1 MGELLLGLG
10 DGARARTLLERSAKL
25 APEDGAS
32 KWLYLGQMEEGWQ
45 ALQHFSKG
53 AELLKAEL
61 TARRQGQGQGA
72 QAQEGGLVLDD
83 ETFAIMNQ
91 LVSAQCSIAEL
102 YLTDLC
108 FEEDAETRCQAAL
121 DAAVEM
127 DVGGSPEVTQAL
139 ANLRL
144 SQQKGEDAAVLMLE
158 TVKRLQACQQE
169 DIDGDMDD
177 EEEEAQPK
185 AGVLPLPNL
194 MFRVQT
200 GKLLLEC
207 QAYHKRCAKKAVQV
221 LEACKCEDDENMEV
235 WYLLGVAYM
244 AQRVPDLEM
253 AMGHLLYAQEAM
265 KKMQKQQGGGAIFPY
280 ADHLRL
286 VEEQLALVKDM
297 KEKGVGQC
305 EEEAAT
311 MVAGDS
317 SSSSE
322 EDEEEEEEE
331 ATMEN

>member
-1 MGELLLGLG
+1 MDALGELLLGLG

-25 APEDGAS
+25 APENGAS

-61 TARRQGQGQGA
+61 TARRQSQGA
-72 QAQEGGLVLDD
+72 QAQEGGVVDD

-108 FEEDAETRCQAAL
+108 FEEDAEARCQEAL

-127 DVGGSPEVTQAL
+127 DLGGSPEVTQAL

-158 TVKRLQACQQE
+158 TVKRLQACQHE
-169 DIDGDMDD
+169 DLDADMD
-177 EEEEAQPK
+177 EEEEAQHK
-185 AGVLPLPNL
+185 AEGLPLPNL

-207 QAYHKRCAKKAVQV
+207 QAYQKRCAKKAVQI

-253 AMGHLLYAQEAM
+253 AMGHLRYAQEAM
-265 KKMQKQQGGGAIFPY
+265 KKMQKQHGRGDDFPY

-286 VEEQLALVKDM
+286 VEEQLALVKHM
-297 KEKGVGQC
+297 KEKGVDNVKMDG
-305 EEEAAT
+305 
-311 MVAGDS
+311 S
-317 SSSSE
+317 SSSS
-322 EDEEEEEEE
+322 EEEEEEE
-331 ATMEN
+331 AKEEATMEN